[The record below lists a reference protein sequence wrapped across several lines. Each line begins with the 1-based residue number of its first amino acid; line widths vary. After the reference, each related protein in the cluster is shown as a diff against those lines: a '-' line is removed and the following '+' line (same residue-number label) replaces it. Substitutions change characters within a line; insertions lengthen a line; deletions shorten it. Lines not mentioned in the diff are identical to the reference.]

1 MRFINKKIFIYCGG
15 KCGSGTLEK
24 TFINNG
30 FNTIRLHN
38 NSEFKKNYNSNIN
51 IYKII
56 KNNSIDKKIYII
68 DSYRTPIER
77 KISSFFENIS
87 KHVPDYNLIDI
98 KSLINIFNNKYLK
111 NIEEY
116 HSINE
121 VMSHFNVPLFNEFNF
136 EKKYNI
142 LEKDNIIFIK
152 LRFKNIDEW
161 SNILSKIFNRDIIL
175 HNHNLSINKEIFNLY
190 NKFKEEYKVPI
201 SYLFNIDKDREFK
214 IFTSKNE
221 KIEYLKYWINK
232 SYDDSNITSKFL

>member
-1 MRFINKKIFIYCGG
+1 MRFTNKKIFIYCGG

-30 FNTIRLHN
+30 FNTLRLHN

-56 KNNSIDKKIYII
+56 KNNSINRKVYII

-121 VMSHFNVPLFNEFNF
+121 VMLHFNVPLFNEFNF

-142 LEKDNIIFIK
+142 EEKDNIIFIK
-152 LRFKNIDEW
+152 IRFKNIDEW
-161 SNILSKIFNRDIIL
+161 SSILGKIFNKEIIL
-175 HNHNLSINKEIFNLY
+175 HNHNLSVNKEIYNLY
-190 NKFKEEYKVPI
+190 EKFKEEYKVPL
-201 SYLFNIDKDREFK
+201 SYLYNIDKDREFK

-232 SYDDSNITSKFL
+232 SYDDTNITSKFT